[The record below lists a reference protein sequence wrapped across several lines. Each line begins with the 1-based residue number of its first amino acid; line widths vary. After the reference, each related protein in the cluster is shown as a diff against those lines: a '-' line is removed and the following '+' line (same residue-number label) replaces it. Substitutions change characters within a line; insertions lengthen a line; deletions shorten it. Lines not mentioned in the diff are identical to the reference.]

1 MVEMSADAPTSKSD
15 ESRPHRMLIRSQKA
29 TMHPRRSLLLPPKGS
44 SKIAV
49 MVRFWAA
56 QIIAGWSSDHA
67 VFSCIDSLP
76 NRVAGFPPF
85 LTDQVRTGK

>member
-29 TMHPRRSLLLPPKGS
+29 KMHPRRSLLLPPKGS
-44 SKIAV
+44 SEIAV

-56 QIIAGWSSDHA
+56 RITAGWSSDHA
-67 VFSCIDSLP
+67 AF
-76 NRVAGFPPF
+76 RVLIPCRIG
-85 LTDQVRTGK
+85 